1 MSHHCD
7 RRLIWS
13 LLISAI
19 DNLEQVARAR
29 NLTNIWWEINLNS
42 NKTEQDWEKL
52 EILLES
58 YETRRDEHLEAALS
72 DLRNLVQL
80 MTHCN

>member
-1 MSHHCD
+1 MSNHCD
-7 RRLIWS
+7 RRLVWS

-29 NLTNIWWEINLNS
+29 NLTNILWEINLNS
-42 NKTEQDWEKL
+42 NKTEQDWDRV

-72 DLRNLVQL
+72 DLRSLVQIINGS
-80 MTHCN
+80 T